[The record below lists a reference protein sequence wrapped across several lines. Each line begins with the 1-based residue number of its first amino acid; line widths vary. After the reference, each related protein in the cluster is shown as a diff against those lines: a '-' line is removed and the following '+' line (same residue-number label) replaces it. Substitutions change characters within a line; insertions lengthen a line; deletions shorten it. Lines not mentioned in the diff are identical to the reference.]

1 MNSADLIK
9 QQEKTCKERYV
20 KRPNLLTTILAVIGV
35 LGSAGVI
42 VSVALTQEN
51 RITSVEKDIQS
62 VAKKVERLERID
74 WKIDTLLVRTAPK

>member
-1 MNSADLIK
+1 MNAADLIK
-9 QQEKTCKERYV
+9 QQEETCKERFV

-35 LGSAGVI
+35 LGSASII

-51 RITSVEKDIQS
+51 RLTAVEKDFES

>member
-20 KRPNLLTTILAVIGV
+20 KRPNLLTTVLAVIGV

>member
-9 QQEKTCKERYV
+9 QQERTCEERYV
-20 KRPNLLTTILAVIGV
+20 KRPNLLTTVLAVIGV

>member
-9 QQEKTCKERYV
+9 QQEKICEERYV
-20 KRPNLLTTILAVIGV
+20 KRPNLLTTVLAVIGV

-74 WKIDTLLVRTAPK
+74 WKIDTLLLRTAPK

>member
-1 MNSADLIK
+1 MNSAELIAM
-9 QQEKTCKERYV
+9 QEETCKERFV

-35 LGSAGVI
+35 LGSASII

-51 RITSVEKDIQS
+51 RLTAVEKDIQS